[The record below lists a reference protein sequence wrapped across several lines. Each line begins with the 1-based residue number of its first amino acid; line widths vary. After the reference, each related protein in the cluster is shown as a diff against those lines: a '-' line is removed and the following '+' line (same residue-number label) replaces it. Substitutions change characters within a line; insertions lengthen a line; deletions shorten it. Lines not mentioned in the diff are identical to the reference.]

1 MKLFLCGGGAGL
13 QVQSAY
19 YKFNSIINHNKPLL
33 YIPLAMKDDNYDS
46 CYEWI
51 TNELKFMNINIF
63 MVRSFEELLSLDFDN
78 YCAIFIGGGNTFD
91 LLYGLKDSGC
101 FNKIKDYI
109 LNDGIVF
116 GGSAGAIIFG
126 YDLDACKLDDSNEI
140 GLVDQ
145 CGFNVL
151 DNISILCHFTNRD
164 SIHDKNNNDYLLG
177 ISDGRKLLALPE
189 EDTLFINGND
199 IEVIGSKDFYL
210 FFNNKRIKINPY
222 NFTDNY
228 KKLILKKKIKN
239 IVFDLGSVILKGVPK
254 DFLLDK
260 NIDSNMILKLNN
272 YFDKISICDY
282 GKESLEDVFN
292 SCCFD
297 EDIINNYKDYLVNYF
312 KYRDINMDLVKLIN
326 ILKNNNYKIF
336 ILSDNNKEAY
346 NYYKELEILKNID
359 GWTISCFYNCL
370 KKDEK
375 LFDIFLNK
383 YNLDSRECYFID
395 DNSINIDIAAKKG
408 FNTFLFNENND
419 INILLLDMYNHG
431 VGEIYER

>member
-1 MKLFLCGGGAGL
+1 M
-13 QVQSAY
+13 
-19 YKFNSIINHNKPLL
+19 
-33 YIPLAMKDDNYDS
+33 
-46 CYEWI
+46 
-51 TNELKFMNINIF
+51 
-63 MVRSFEELLSLDFDN
+63 
-78 YCAIFIGGGNTFD
+78 
-91 LLYGLKDSGC
+91 
-101 FNKIKDYI
+101 
-109 LNDGIVF
+109 
-116 GGSAGAIIFG
+116 
-126 YDLDACKLDDSNEI
+126 
-140 GLVDQ
+140 
-145 CGFNVL
+145 
-151 DNISILCHFTNRD
+151 
-164 SIHDKNNNDYLLG
+164 
-177 ISDGRKLLALPE
+177 
-189 EDTLFINGND
+189 FINGND

-292 SCCFD
+292 SCCFS

-336 ILSDNNKEAY
+336 ILSDNNKETY
-346 NYYKELEILKNID
+346 NYYKELEIFKNID
-359 GWTISCFYNCL
+359 GWTISYFYNYL